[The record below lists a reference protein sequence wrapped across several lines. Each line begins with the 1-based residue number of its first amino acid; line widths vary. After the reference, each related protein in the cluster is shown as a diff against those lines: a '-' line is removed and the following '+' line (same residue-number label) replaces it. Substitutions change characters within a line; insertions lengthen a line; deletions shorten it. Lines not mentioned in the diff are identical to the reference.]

1 MVRILCPGLSP
12 DGLSFGMQQKGSGD
26 NLSTYPYHSARAVVV
41 GSRGAV
47 ATAQPQAALAGME
60 MLLKGGS
67 AGDAAVAMAAAL
79 TVLEPTSNGLGSD
92 AFALVWAD
100 KPIGLNASG
109 RSPRDLDLTAL
120 PREGIYPQQGWLPVT
135 VPGAVSGWV
144 ALWRRFGKLDLS
156 QVLAPAI
163 RYAGEG
169 FALSPVVARS
179 WRRAFASYQG
189 LPEPL
194 RQSFYNQFFPAG
206 FTPKPGAIFRSPD
219 LAHSLNEIAE
229 SEGESFYRGRLAAE
243 IADFAAASGGYLT
256 RGDLAAHQAEW
267 VEPLALDY
275 RDCTVYE
282 LPPNGQGVAALEA
295 LGILAGFDPGRF
307 PRDSVESFHLQI
319 EAMKLALADATRH
332 VADPAYMTIAPEQLL
347 APAYLA
353 SQRERIDSEA
363 LDIAPEGPG
372 GGTVYLAAADGEI
385 AVSFIQSNFA
395 GFGSG
400 VVVPETGIA
409 LQNRGACFSLA
420 PGHPNVA
427 APNKRPYH
435 TIIPGFLARE
445 GQPWGPFGVMGG
457 MMQPQGHLQVVVN
470 LVDYGLNPQA
480 ALDAPRF
487 KIDGDKVWLEAAVP
501 VHVALGLADLG
512 HTVVLSPEAAPF
524 GRGQVILRQ
533 GQVWVAGSEPRA
545 DGVALAW

>member
-1 MVRILCPGLSP
+1 
-12 DGLSFGMQQKGSGD
+12 MQQKAPGD
-26 NLSTYPYHSARAVVV
+26 LTIYPYHSSRRVVV

-67 AGDAAVAMAAAL
+67 AADAAVAMAAAL

-92 AFALVWAD
+92 AFALVWAGQ
-100 KPIGLNASG
+100 PLGLNASG
-109 RSPRDLDLTAL
+109 RSPKNLDLAAL
-120 PREGIYPQQGWLPVT
+120 PQGGTYPQQGWLPVT
-135 VPGAVSGWV
+135 VPGAVSGWI
-144 ALWRRFGKLDLS
+144 ALWRRFGKLALS
-156 QVLAPAI
+156 EVLAPAI

-169 FALSPVVARS
+169 FALSPVVARN
-179 WRRAFASYQG
+179 WRRALAAYQG

-194 RQSFYNQFFPAG
+194 RQSFYAQFFPTG
-206 FTPKPGAIFRSPD
+206 FSAEPGAIFRSPA
-219 LAHSLNEIAE
+219 LANSLTEIAQ
-229 SEGESFYRGRLAAE
+229 SEGESFYRGRLAGE
-243 IADFAAASGGYLT
+243 IAGFAAASGGYLT
-256 RGDLAAHQAEW
+256 RADLAAHQAQW
-267 VEPLALDY
+267 VEPLALNY

-295 LGILAGFDPGRF
+295 LGILAGFDLGHF
-307 PRDSVESFHLQI
+307 SRDSVESFHLQI
-319 EAMKLALADATRH
+319 EAMKLALADAAQH
-332 VADPAYMTIAPEQLL
+332 LADPAYMTIDPEQLM

-353 SQRERIDSEA
+353 AQRDQIGGKA
-363 LDIAPEGPG
+363 LEISPAGPG

-400 VVVPETGIA
+400 VVVPGTGIS
-409 LQNRGACFSLA
+409 LQNRGACFSLEA
-420 PGHPNVA
+420 GHPNLVA
-427 APNKRPYH
+427 PGKRPYH
-435 TIIPGFLARE
+435 TIMPGFLVRE

-487 KIDGDKVWLEAAVP
+487 KFEAGKVWLEAAVP
-501 VHVALGLADLG
+501 THVAQGLADLG
-512 HTVVLSPEAAPF
+512 HSVVLSAEPSPF
-524 GRGQVILRQ
+524 GRGQIILRQ
-533 GQVWVAGSEPRA
+533 GQAWAAGSEPRA
-545 DGVALAW
+545 DGLALAW